1 MPRCQ
6 HVAKSILAKMGIS
19 AGLALMV
26 VTGAGFDPAPHIYY
40 GRDDRVEVYQ
50 LSGENLAD
58 ADSVVA
64 LFPSYQ
70 VNDLGDGTAALL
82 TVNYGDSYNLCPSE
96 RFREQPSGSFCS
108 GVLVAPDVIATAA
121 HCVTDMNIADIRFV
135 FGYQM
140 RDQDTPELVIN
151 KSDIYAGVE
160 VIAWQLDEAGADWAL
175 IRLDRPVVNHRIAR
189 IREAGTVS
197 DGQALHIIGHPSGLP
212 AKFAGG
218 GTVRDNHNRAFFVE
232 NMDAYAGN
240 SGSPVFNSTTHIVEG
255 CMCGGKNAS
264 SCGKGGAS
272 SPAAVQRQA
281 VVAGIQRAPQSLC
294 GLSPGSTGEPP
305 PGNTH
310 PR

>member
-1 MPRCQ
+1 MLHPW
-6 HVAKSILAKMGIS
+6 KSSLAKIIAS
-19 AGLALMV
+19 AGLALLV
-26 VTGAGFDPAPHIYY
+26 LTGGGFGPPPHGYY
-40 GRDDRVEVYQ
+40 GTDDRQDVYE
-50 LSGENLAD
+50 LLGENLED

-64 LFPSYQ
+64 LFPEYQ
-70 VNDLGDGTAALL
+70 VHDLGDGTAALL
-82 TVNYGDSYNLCPSE
+82 TVNYGDYYNLCPSE
-96 RFREQPSGSFCS
+96 RFREQPIGSFCS
-108 GVLVAPDVIATAA
+108 GVLVAPDIIATAA
-121 HCVTDMNIADIRFV
+121 HCIQGETIADIRFV
-135 FGYQM
+135 FGYHM
-140 RDQDTPELVIN
+140 RDKDTPKLVIN
-151 KSDIYAGVE
+151 NSDIYQGVE

-189 IREAGTVS
+189 IREAGRVS
-197 DGQALHIIGHPSGLP
+197 DGQALHIIGHPTGLP

-255 CMCGGKNAS
+255 CMCGRKNAS